1 MSIKIGGTE
10 IINNFQEFLNIT
22 GMEGNYGDF
31 QPLSFTTPGGGVGT
45 INFDRTFNKCTLTAA
60 TTFANANMTN
70 RAAGKMHT
78 LILDISANGSAP
90 TFDTDVKWANDTTPS
105 FTGARYW
112 QIVFTC
118 WDSSVIR
125 AVATSWGA

>member
-1 MSIKIGGTE
+1 MAIKVGGTE
-10 IINNFQEFLNIT
+10 VINNLREIANIT
-22 GMEGNYGDF
+22 GAEGQYNNF
-31 QPLSFTTPGGGVGT
+31 HPLSFTTPGGGTGT
-45 INFDRTFNKCTLTAA
+45 IDFDKTFNKCTLTAA

-70 RAAGKMHT
+70 RAAGKTHM
-78 LILDISANGSAP
+78 LILDISSTGYTP
-90 TFDTDVKWANDTTPS
+90 TFGTDVKWANDTTPV

-125 AVATSWGA
+125 AVATSWGS